1 MGQRLT
7 SVAGKPEEVGIIM
20 RFAALFLLC
29 ASVASAQEVMAPQV
43 ITGQDNAPRITG
55 SAPSGQG
62 SMWID
67 SGGAS
72 PLEKDF
78 AVRVF
83 AEQSVVFRT
92 VGPFDLGAYVNTTD
106 SVDQHSL
113 DWNRFVRASGG
124 LKLAKTFAYRS
135 IGALVR
141 ADIGYTAEHR
151 FVSGVTAAA
160 PTTDINYWLGWG
172 QGGRFPGS
180 SWGIAALNISP
191 TELHNTLFVDCA
203 KQGAVVWKD
212 KDHGTKKL
220 LPNLIVFGQITASK
234 DAKHYDW
241 NNFTRE
247 GGGIEMM
254 VPTEHSTFEVGAMYL
269 YETRTVMPRT
279 GTGVEIFIRFWHG
292 WQDKH

>member
-1 MGQRLT
+1 
-7 SVAGKPEEVGIIM
+7 
-20 RFAALFLLC
+20 
-29 ASVASAQEVMAPQV
+29 VASAQEVMAPQV

-141 ADIGYTAEHR
+141 ADVGYTAEHR
-151 FVSGVTAAA
+151 FVSGESAAA
-160 PTTDINYWLGWG
+160 PSFDANYWLGWNPYA
-172 QGGRFPGS
+172 GRFPGS

-191 TELHNTLFVDCA
+191 TELHNTLFVDYV
-203 KQGAVVWKD
+203 KQGVTVWKD
-212 KDHGTKKL
+212 KDHGTQKL
-220 LPNLIVFGQITASK
+220 LPSLIVFGQLTASK

-269 YETRTVMPRT
+269 YETRTVLPRS
-279 GTGVEIFIRFWHG
+279 GTGVEVFIRFWHG